1 MNFKLVNTRFVIPLG
16 ELSDKLRAKKDF
28 VNKKRVS
35 LNRLGFFERSLYPYC
50 GEKHNCYRYF
60 PFFTS
65 LFLRENDFIYTC
77 LVLKDCNE
85 CLHSFGTAA
94 FVDMA

>member
-60 PFFTS
+60 PFVHVSFCVKMISFTPALS
-65 LFLRENDFIYTC
+65 
-77 LVLKDCNE
+77 
-85 CLHSFGTAA
+85 
-94 FVDMA
+94 